1 MPCVT
6 ALNATP
12 WYELV
17 VMYIDL
23 GIVII
28 LLSQVGIAAS
38 SAGAGETSAS
48 QRHTAL
54 ATKHVSA
61 LAGMLGL
68 DLRDGV
74 KMGSGKII
82 KESMRQC

>member
-1 MPCVT
+1 M
-6 ALNATP
+6 
-12 WYELV
+12 
-17 VMYIDL
+17 
-23 GIVII
+23 II

-74 KMGSGKII
+74 KMGSGEII
-82 KESMRQC
+82 MLSKNQCANVNL